1 MTVLWI
7 HAVSLNED
15 RGGELGDTIK
25 YLEEARLV
33 CERYKHVNDEMY
45 WKVLIK
51 LSILM
56 NNNLIELK
64 RKYI

>member
-1 MTVLWI
+1 MTIKYNYPNIKVPNLMQTVLWI

-45 WKVLIK
+45 
-51 LSILM
+51 
-56 NNNLIELK
+56 
-64 RKYI
+64 